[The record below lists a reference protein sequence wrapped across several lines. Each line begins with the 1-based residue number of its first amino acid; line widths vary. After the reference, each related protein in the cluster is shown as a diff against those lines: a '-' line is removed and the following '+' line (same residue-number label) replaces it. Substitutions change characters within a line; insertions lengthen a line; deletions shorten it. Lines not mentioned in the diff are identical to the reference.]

1 MIWLWFKGLVLT
13 NIIGNV
19 VSRDQMDLGITFIEN
34 MGLDFFRDH
43 SYSNSTHTFVLADYY
58 YFYFLK
64 KLINIWNRIVLFYS
78 GMRAYVCPRRFF
90 FHEVLNAELEKQIR
104 HKIFYIFEN
113 KFWASQLLYSKQMCC
128 EAILIK

>member
-1 MIWLWFKGLVLT
+1 MDLGVTFIENMGLNFFGDRSYVKLLYINLHSMKINRVKGLVLT

-58 YFYFLK
+58 YFYFFK
-64 KLINIWNRIVLFYS
+64 KLINI
-78 GMRAYVCPRRFF
+78 
-90 FHEVLNAELEKQIR
+90 
-104 HKIFYIFEN
+104 
-113 KFWASQLLYSKQMCC
+113 
-128 EAILIK
+128 